1 MTTNLAARGQPRRTH
16 SHPTLFATTG
26 SAYAAVAAAVAKSRL
41 RATPIISHP
50 LSPHARY
57 LARPAHARASV
68 CVLTLSLSKP
78 PSVCAQM
85 PPGGR
90 EGGAFRCKLMRGL
103 TARTLPP
110 IPPNGLLGWKDMP
123 RPAHLLTRVLK
134 TVRRHILS
142 APSRVSR
149 GGAVSACMFCVRVA
163 LQTNGSNSRVGHV
176 AIVDKK
182 VSVAYFSSG
191 CVPSKSCTT
200 RLFPPR
206 RSPTVAGSTCGCS
219 RATRGTYGSPP
230 RSRETP
236 GSLSRAAACGW
247 RTSRTTPR
255 TVRLSTRAKWC
266 PSTRRSWGSRCSSR
280 DRPSSGSPC
289 WRHARRVSSPA
300 LPAPG
305 PAPDALLP
313 LG

>member
-103 TARTLPP
+103 ALTARTLPP

-123 RPAHLLTRVLK
+123 RPAHLPYSITQNGAETHSLGAVAGKQRRGGLRLYVLRQGCAADERLK
-134 TVRRHILS
+134 LARWPRRH
-142 APSRVSR
+142 
-149 GGAVSACMFCVRVA
+149 
-163 LQTNGSNSRVGHV
+163 
-176 AIVDKK
+176 
-182 VSVAYFSSG
+182 
-191 CVPSKSCTT
+191 
-200 RLFPPR
+200 R
-206 RSPTVAGSTCGCS
+206 RQEG
-219 RATRGTYGSPP
+219 
-230 RSRETP
+230 
-236 GSLSRAAACGW
+236 
-247 RTSRTTPR
+247 
-255 TVRLSTRAKWC
+255 
-266 PSTRRSWGSRCSSR
+266 
-280 DRPSSGSPC
+280 
-289 WRHARRVSSPA
+289 VSSV
-300 LPAPG
+300 L
-305 PAPDALLP
+305 
-313 LG
+313 